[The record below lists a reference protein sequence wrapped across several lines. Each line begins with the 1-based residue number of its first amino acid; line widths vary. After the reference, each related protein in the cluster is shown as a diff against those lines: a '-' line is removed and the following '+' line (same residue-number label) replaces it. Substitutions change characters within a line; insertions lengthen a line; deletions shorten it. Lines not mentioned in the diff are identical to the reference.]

1 MSSGA
6 LQDSWMGGGMGQKLG
21 TTLADLPLRL
31 EWSDWFCGLG
41 AYEIWFRHFMTSLDV
56 TWKCDR
62 HAEGFGQSC
71 LQLLQVH
78 SWLRHVIG
86 RLSGTAEHKQN
97 IRPIHACVDLTCQ
110 GAPVQNHLPE
120 YEWLDRAGRT
130 NFSLVTISKSIS
142 NRCKGPQ
149 SSMFGASKM
158 SAGVTGSSIFTLY
171 KPACSNVNEESNSCN
186 ILQQQ
191 NGVKLALD
199 PEQLFFPGLRWC
211 CAFASFACRKSG
223 NCGPLGHFHTV
234 AGLGASFRLGP
245 GRLDTLHFPS
255 KTQWLKMGVSING
268 GYP

>member
-1 MSSGA
+1 MSIA
-6 LQDSWMGGGMGQKLG
+6 LVHGFLDARPMGYYRTCPDGFQAMHR
-21 TTLADLPLRL
+21 DL
-31 EWSDWFCGLG
+31 C
-41 AYEIWFRHFMTSLDV
+41 LD
-56 TWKCDR
+56 
-62 HAEGFGQSC
+62 FQ
-71 LQLLQVH
+71 
-78 SWLRHVIG
+78 
-86 RLSGTAEHKQN
+86 
-97 IRPIHACVDLTCQ
+97 
-110 GAPVQNHLPE
+110 
-120 YEWLDRAGRT
+120 YEWHT
-130 NFSLVTISKSIS
+130 MFWPWHKYVEICWNNLV
-142 NRCKGPQ
+142 P
-149 SSMFGASKM
+149 
-158 SAGVTGSSIFTLY
+158 
-171 KPACSNVNEESNSCN
+171 CN